1 MFDIS
6 FGELMLIGVIALVV
20 IGPQRLPTVA
30 RTLGHLIG
38 RAQRY
43 VNDVKHD
50 IQKEIDLEALNKVKS
65 QMESAARSVQSSV
78 QDVGSS
84 LSKPI
89 EETQQ
94 ALNAASTAVQGSL
107 NLDSIHTDPSK
118 TDATSAAAL
127 TDASAQ
133 LDANTPSSE
142 THIAAAS
149 DVSIQ
154 TDNAPSNADDANVTI
169 RPGDAQNA
177 NAKPT
182 QEPST

>member
-50 IQKEIDLEALNKVKS
+50 IQKEIDLEELNKVKS

-89 EETQQ
+89 EDAQQ
-94 ALNAASTAVQGSL
+94 ALDEASTAVQGSL
-107 NLDSIHTDPSK
+107 NLDPLKTDSVE
-118 TDATSAAAL
+118 TDATPAAAL
-127 TDASAQ
+127 TDTSAP
-133 LDANTPSSE
+133 LDANT
-142 THIAAAS
+142 
-149 DVSIQ
+149 
-154 TDNAPSNADDANVTI
+154 
-169 RPGDAQNA
+169 
-177 NAKPT
+177 KPT

>member
-43 VNDVKHD
+43 VSDVKHD
-50 IQKEIDLEALNKVKS
+50 IQKEIDLEELNKVKS

-84 LSKPI
+84 LSQPI
-89 EETQQ
+89 EEARQ
-94 ALNAASTAVQGSL
+94 ALDEASTAVQGRL
-107 NLDSIHTDPSK
+107 NLDPGKVDAPD
-118 TDATSAAAL
+118 TDATA
-127 TDASAQ
+127 DASVQTDHVSSDAAHINRPDNDQ
-133 LDANTPSSE
+133 TPDATQDANT
-142 THIAAAS
+142 
-149 DVSIQ
+149 
-154 TDNAPSNADDANVTI
+154 
-169 RPGDAQNA
+169 
-177 NAKPT
+177 KPT

>member
-50 IQKEIDLEALNKVKS
+50 IQKEIDLEELNKVKN

-78 QDVGSS
+78 QEVGSS

-89 EETQQ
+89 EEAQQ
-94 ALNAASTAVQGSL
+94 AMHEASKAVQGSL
-107 NLDSIHTDPSK
+107 NLDPSNTDPN
-118 TDATSAAAL
+118 TDATPATTPTATSAQTDAKVQTSPEAQMDLTAAAV
-127 TDASAQ
+127 ASAQ
-133 LDANTPSSE
+133 TTHVPTPSD
-142 THIAAAS
+142 AA
-149 DVSIQ
+149 V
-154 TDNAPSNADDANVTI
+154 PDATTQ
-169 RPGDAQNA
+169 QN
-177 NAKPT
+177 

>member
-43 VNDVKHD
+43 ISDVKHD
-50 IQKEIDLEALNKVKS
+50 IQKEIDLEELNKVKS

-78 QDVGSS
+78 QEVGSS

-89 EETQQ
+89 EEAQQ
-94 ALNAASTAVQGSL
+94 AIHDASQTVQGSL
-107 NLDSIHTDPSK
+107 NLDPSSTGPNPNTTPDAST
-118 TDATSAAAL
+118 TDAA
-127 TDASAQ
+127 
-133 LDANTPSSE
+133 
-142 THIAAAS
+142 
-149 DVSIQ
+149 
-154 TDNAPSNADDANVTI
+154 
-169 RPGDAQNA
+169 
-177 NAKPT
+177 AKPS

>member
-50 IQKEIDLEALNKVKS
+50 IQKEIDLEEINKVKS

-78 QDVGSS
+78 REVGEN

-89 EETQQ
+89 AAAQQ
-94 ALNAASTAVQGSL
+94 AIHGACTEVQSSL
-107 NLDSIHTDPSK
+107 NLHPVK
-118 TDATSAAAL
+118 TDEASAATPSTATSAPI
-127 TDASAQ
+127 DA
-133 LDANTPSSE
+133 DDRPPV
-142 THIAAAS
+142 
-149 DVSIQ
+149 DMQ
-154 TDNAPSNADDANVTI
+154 TDTTTHTHAEPDDAPPNAVTPQQ
-169 RPGDAQNA
+169 RS
-177 NAKPT
+177 
-182 QEPST
+182 ST